1 MTPTLSRGGYGARV
15 QQAMQALGA
24 MRFLSH
30 ASDRDLDVLASASS
44 FRRLAKGQ
52 VLFTEGDASDHVY
65 VVASGRLKIQST
77 STRGEDLVYAV
88 VGPGELFGELSVLDG
103 SARSASAVAL
113 DEVDLWCVPGPAL
126 LSVVRAS
133 PAVALALAQEL
144 AGQLRRLTATTADLV
159 FLDLPRRLA
168 KFLATNGRGG
178 GISEQAQS
186 DVAAQL
192 GVTRQSLNR
201 ALQRLQDRGW
211 VEVQR
216 TAITVL
222 DLPALERFADS

>member
-1 MTPTLSRGGYGARV
+1 M
-15 QQAMQALGA
+15 QQAIEALGA

-30 ASDRDLDVLASASS
+30 ASASDLAALASASF
-44 FRRLAKGQ
+44 FRRLNKGQ
-52 VLFTEGDASDHVY
+52 VLFTEGDASEHVF

-77 STRGEDLVYAV
+77 SSRGEDLVYAV

-103 SARSASAVAL
+103 SARSASALTL
-113 DEVDLWCVPGPAL
+113 DEVELWCVPGPAL

-144 AGQLRRLTATTADLV
+144 AGQLRRLTVTTADLV

-211 VEVQR
+211 VDVQR